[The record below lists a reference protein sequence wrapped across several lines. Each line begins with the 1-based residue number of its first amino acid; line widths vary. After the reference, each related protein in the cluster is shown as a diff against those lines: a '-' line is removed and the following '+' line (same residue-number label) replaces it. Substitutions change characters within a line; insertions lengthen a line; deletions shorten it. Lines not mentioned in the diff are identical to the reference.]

1 MGLMTA
7 IHNIENF
14 SVSVCALQDFPCKCG
29 ISSVPDIV
37 FIASSAVMSDKQ
49 RLAVMRKKWPAAIIV
64 QMLPPCKGWDCPEQL
79 ALSAKREKSAADII
93 LVRHAFEMVDIFDFK
108 KLQSRYGDFRMPLF
122 AHFPYASNAQEY
134 YPVARWQD
142 RTRDLLDLRSVDAEV
157 SPSDLR
163 SAKMCLL
170 SR

>member
-1 MGLMTA
+1 MKA
-7 IHNIENF
+7 IHNIETF
-14 SVSVCALQDFPCKCG
+14 SVSACALQDFPHRCG
-29 ISSVPDIV
+29 ISGVPDIV
-37 FIASSAVMSDKQ
+37 FTASSLVVSEKQKLAAV
-49 RLAVMRKKWPAAIIV
+49 RKKWPAATII
-64 QMLPPCKGWDCPEQL
+64 QLLSPCEGWNCPEQL
-79 ALSAKREKSAADII
+79 ALSAKGDDKSAADIV